1 MKITSIFFLF
11 QYNAWA
17 IPCNK
22 VIECDMEKDEE
33 NCDTPN
39 WHRWIAIS
47 LLLFFFIT
55 LFLSVLKFKVKK
67 DDEEPAFQMHA
78 VHCQYF
84 SLDREYR
91 ALLVLRLK
99 AGGRKEAIKVYNQ
112 VHTEQQYKT
121 WHLKVCKNE

>member
-1 MKITSIFFLF
+1 
-11 QYNAWA
+11 
-17 IPCNK
+17 
-22 VIECDMEKDEE
+22 MEKDEE

-67 DDEEPAFQMHA
+67 GDEEPGFQMHA

-112 VHTEQQYKT
+112 VCKEQQYKT
-121 WHLKVCKNE
+121 WHLKVCKN